1 MDVRGYGD
9 MLSLNLSHSQ
19 DELETAV
26 RRLSSG
32 LRVTSAEDDPS
43 GLAIAQTLETK
54 VAGLDQGMRNVQDAG
69 NALNVAEG
77 AMQTIAAILQRMRSL
92 VVQGRND
99 LISADQRGDLQT
111 ELDQLRLEIDRIAG
125 NTTFNGKQLLDGS
138 LSSLAPLP
146 ERVLIVSN
154 SPLTGGGTLID
165 TTIDPAQPSSNT
177 GAQQVTQLVT
187 VDSYDP
193 VADQLNMTVTIS
205 SQDPTFGPSQSSQV
219 QVPNGTNFPV
229 GFFPPSPGNPTFTQ
243 TDQYF
248 NPVLAF
254 NIGTLTAGD
263 VGASSLIV
271 NLPAQNKAKGSALT
285 VNTGSGEGSTVAID
299 IGAVDSASLGVND
312 VILSSDDL
320 VNEGDE
326 ARIDYAIHA
335 LSGER
340 ARIGAQA
347 VALQETS
354 DNASIAAVNYQSAES
369 AIRDVNVASEATD
382 FTRLQILVAAGTR
395 MTRSLNNMQLGLYQ
409 LLTAGLG

>member
-1 MDVRGYGD
+1 
-9 MLSLNLSHSQ
+9 
-19 DELETAV
+19 
-26 RRLSSG
+26 
-32 LRVTSAEDDPS
+32 
-43 GLAIAQTLETK
+43 
-54 VAGLDQGMRNVQDAG
+54 
-69 NALNVAEG
+69 
-77 AMQTIAAILQRMRSL
+77 
-92 VVQGRND
+92 
-99 LISADQRGDLQT
+99 
-111 ELDQLRLEIDRIAG
+111 
-125 NTTFNGKQLLDGS
+125 
-138 LSSLAPLP
+138 
-146 ERVLIVSN
+146 VLIVSN

-205 SQDPTFGPSQSSQV
+205 SQDPTFGPSQSAQV